1 LKTGVW
7 LWLDQ
12 LERVADF
19 EWDEKSAT
27 GMFTYRKEYLARP
40 DAIALDPIE
49 LPLIARTIRSRKF
62 GGLPGVIRDACPD
75 AWGKSVLER
84 TSGRGLSDL
93 EAGILS
99 PPDTVG
105 AIALGEE
112 GDISRKRAWQ
122 APGLAE
128 ISLHLTPAD
137 GSSIL
142 TMPTTTGLGGAK
154 PKMTVMHDGRLWLMK
169 KGERGDPPDAVIM
182 EHVMLE
188 LARLCGIKTAQ
199 SEAFAV
205 TSDSPAILVERFD
218 FKRKEDGFRRIPF
231 ASAASLMQFDTLDR
245 TRGQPSY
252 RRFMQDLR
260 RWSAKGG
267 DSSNALAE
275 PRELWRRVVFNGLVA
290 NVDDHSRNHGV
301 IFENGAWILSP
312 AFDINAGYGE
322 SRKNVA
328 LSMNLVDEKSG
339 ASVVTVERLVTLA
352 RTCGIQPDE
361 AYSYITES
369 ASIMLDSWQS
379 VALNAGVRPD
389 RLSFWNSAFFFAR
402 EIQ

>member
-1 LKTGVW
+1 
-7 LWLDQ
+7 
-12 LERVADF
+12 
-19 EWDEKSAT
+19 
-27 GMFTYRKEYLARP
+27 
-40 DAIALDPIE
+40 
-49 LPLIARTIRSRKF
+49 
-62 GGLPGVIRDACPD
+62 
-75 AWGKSVLER
+75 
-84 TSGRGLSDL
+84 
-93 EAGILS
+93 
-99 PPDTVG
+99 
-105 AIALGEE
+105 
-112 GDISRKRAWQ
+112 
-122 APGLAE
+122 
-128 ISLHLTPAD
+128 
-137 GSSIL
+137 
-142 TMPTTTGLGGAK
+142 
-154 PKMTVMHDGRLWLMK
+154 
-169 KGERGDPPDAVIM
+169 
-182 EHVMLE
+182 
-188 LARLCGIKTAQ
+188 
-199 SEAFAV
+199 
-205 TSDSPAILVERFD
+205 
-218 FKRKEDGFRRIPF
+218 
-231 ASAASLMQFDTLDR
+231 MQFDTLDR

-369 ASIMLDSWQS
+369 ASIVLNSWQS